1 MKTLPSGLAASLASG
16 VTTLCTCWIVT
27 RTDGLRLG
35 FTDHDEDV
43 TLDAVICSAE
53 SGATG
58 SAIEQSAGLAADGL
72 EIMGALTSGRL
83 AEDELARGLYDG
95 AAVEVWRVDWTS
107 PADRVLIL
115 AGTMGEVART
125 AAAFTAE
132 VRSLADRL
140 NQPRGRLYQRS
151 CDATFGDARCG
162 LQATGAAYRG
172 TGTVAAAGASPNRQL
187 VASGLSAYPAAW
199 FETGRLVWLTGAHAG
214 AVGEVRTHLVLGTGT
229 YLELWEALPTPIA
242 GGDTFQV
249 TVGCDKALDTCR
261 DKFANVR
268 NFRGFP
274 HMPGNDAATSYA
286 VQGGGHD
293 GGRLG

>member
-1 MKTLPSGLAASLASG
+1 MKTLTPGLAASLAGG

-27 RTDGLRLG
+27 RTDGLQLG

-43 TLDAVICSAE
+43 ILGAVTCSAE

-95 AAVEVWRVDWTS
+95 AAVAVWRVDWTS
-107 PADRVLIL
+107 PADRVLML
-115 AGTMGEVART
+115 SGTMGEVSRT
-125 AAAFTAE
+125 ATAFTAE

-140 NQPRGRLYQRS
+140 NQPRGRLYQRT

-162 LQATGAAYRG
+162 LQASGAAFRG
-172 TGTVAAAGASPNRQL
+172 TGTVTKPGAAPARQFT
-187 VASGLSAYPAAW
+187 ASGLSAFAASW
-199 FETGRLVWLTGAHAG
+199 FEAGRLVWLTGANAG
-214 AVGEVRTHLVLGTGT
+214 AVGEVRTHLVLGGGAS
-229 YLELWEALPTPIA
+229 LELWEALSAPIA
-242 GGDTFQV
+242 AGDTFQV
-249 TVGCDKALDTCR
+249 TAGCDKALDTCR
-261 DKFANVR
+261 DKFANVN

-286 VQGGGHD
+286 VQGG
-293 GGRLG
+293 